1 MCGGYDEN
9 YVTLN
14 SVERFD
20 SRVGEWHSVA
30 PMRLSPRYSAGAA
43 LFKGE
48 VYVAGG
54 YNGDGHPLETVE
66 M

>member
-1 MCGGYDEN
+1 MK
-9 YVTLN
+9 

-20 SRVGEWHSVA
+20 SRVGEWQNVA
-30 PMRLSPRYSAGAA
+30 PMRLSRTHSAGAA
-43 LFKGE
+43 LFKE

-54 YNGDGHPLETVE
+54 RNDHGARLETVE

>member
-1 MCGGYDEN
+1 MFGGVDEN
-9 YVTLN
+9 DVSLN

-20 SRVGEWHSVA
+20 SRVGEWQNVA
-30 PMRLSPRYSAGAA
+30 PMRSWPRDFGGAA
-43 LFKGE
+43 LLKGE

-54 YNGDGHPLETVE
+54 ANAYDNRLENVE

>member
-1 MCGGYDEN
+1 MYGGIGEN
-9 YVTLN
+9 YVFLK

-20 SRVGEWHSVA
+20 SRVGEWQNVA
-30 PMRLSPRYSAGAA
+30 PMRLSPRACADAA
-43 LFKGE
+43 LLKGE

-54 YNGDGHPLETVE
+54 LSDRDTQLQTVE

>member
-1 MCGGYDEN
+1 MK
-9 YVTLN
+9 LK

-20 SRVGEWHSVA
+20 SRVGEWQNVA
-30 PMRLSPRYSAGAA
+30 SLLQSPRFCAA
-43 LFKGE
+43 AASLNGE

-54 YNGDGHPLETVE
+54 CNDAGDPLETIQ

>member
-1 MCGGYDEN
+1 MN
-9 YVTLN
+9 LK

-20 SRVGEWHSVA
+20 SRVGEWHNVA
-30 PMRLSPRYSAGAA
+30 PMRLSSRAFGGAA
-43 LFKGE
+43 LLKGE

-54 YNGDGHPLETVE
+54 LNAYGNPLETVE

>member
-1 MCGGYDEN
+1 M
-9 YVTLN
+9 TLN

-20 SRVGEWHSVA
+20 SRVGHSVA
-30 PMRLSPRYSAGAA
+30 PMRLSPRYCAGAA

-54 YNGDGHPLETVE
+54 YNDEEHPTETVE